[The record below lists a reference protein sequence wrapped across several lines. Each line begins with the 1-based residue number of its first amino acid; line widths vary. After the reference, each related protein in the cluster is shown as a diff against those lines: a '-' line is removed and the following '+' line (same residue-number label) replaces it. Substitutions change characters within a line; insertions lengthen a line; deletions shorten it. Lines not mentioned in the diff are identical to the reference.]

1 MGMTLAIL
9 IGLGF
14 LAFGG
19 GHRFNHSVK
28 ALDHE
33 SSYDCMLHDQSGLK
47 ANLNSEYQSLNEVEQ
62 HSDHHLVRCKPVIN
76 FEKSDGLSY
85 LRPPFL
91 TNLREEVASIAD
103 RIAKEQELL
112 ATTWSLTVFD
122 PDQKIGTKVAKA
134 LKTELVIR
142 KIQVLDHNPFPLAH
156 ADSEF
161 LSDFVAQ
168 CEINQDQ
175 NADLGNI
182 IVSRFNHRLTQIF
195 AAICHKGRWQW
206 L

>member
-1 MGMTLAIL
+1 MGMTLAFL
-9 IGLGF
+9 IGIGF

-19 GHRFNHSVK
+19 GHLFNHSVK
-28 ALDHE
+28 ALDE
-33 SSYDCMLHDQSGLK
+33 KSSYDCMVHDQSGLK

-62 HSDHHLVRCKPVIN
+62 HSDDHLVRCKPVIN

-85 LRPPFL
+85 PRPPFL
-91 TNLREEVASIAD
+91 TNLSEEVASIAN

-112 ATTWSLTVFD
+112 VTTWSLIVYD
-122 PDQKIGTKVAKA
+122 PDQRIGNKVAKA

-142 KIQVLDHNPFPLAH
+142 NIQVLDHNPVPFSF
-156 ADSEF
+156 ADADF
-161 LSDFVAQ
+161 LLDMVAE
-168 CEINQDQ
+168 CEISQNQYS
-175 NADLGNI
+175 DLGNI

-195 AAICHKGRWQW
+195 AAICHKGKWQW